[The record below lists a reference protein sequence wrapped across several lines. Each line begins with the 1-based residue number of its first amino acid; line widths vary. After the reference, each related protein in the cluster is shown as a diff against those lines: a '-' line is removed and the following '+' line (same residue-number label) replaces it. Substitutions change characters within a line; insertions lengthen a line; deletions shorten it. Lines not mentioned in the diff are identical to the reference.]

1 MTMLAIVGVLI
12 VIGFFMETLSMLLTT
27 APLIAPIVI
36 ALGFDPVWFGI
47 LLMVLLETALITP
60 PVGINL
66 YVVQGIRERGE
77 ILDVMKG
84 ALPFVLSMFIMIVL
98 LLLFPDIALWL
109 PSQIY

>member
-1 MTMLAIVGVLI
+1 
-12 VIGFFMETLSMLLTT
+12 
-27 APLIAPIVI
+27 
-36 ALGFDPVWFGI
+36 
-47 LLMVLLETALITP
+47 MVLLETALITP
-60 PVGINL
+60 PVVINL

-84 ALPFVLSMFIMIVL
+84 ALPFVLSMFMMIVL

>member
-1 MTMLAIVGVLI
+1 
-12 VIGFFMETLSMLLTT
+12 
-27 APLIAPIVI
+27 
-36 ALGFDPVWFGI
+36 
-47 LLMVLLETALITP
+47 LETALITP

-84 ALPFVLSMFIMIVL
+84 ALPFVLSMFMMIVL

>member
-60 PVGINL
+60 PVVINL